1 VIKKARKQPDLML
14 NVLFYLLAD
23 KTSPRGYK
31 PLKKCSKKNTW
42 EEILAAGC
50 LIGVVVVKLGNFRGF
65 FGVK

>member
-1 VIKKARKQPDLML
+1 
-14 NVLFYLLAD
+14 VLFYLLAD